1 VREAYAELC
10 ECDTEYNSEIA
21 FLADPR
27 GTIYTSKGSLIKSE
41 SVQSQI
47 TELGRVGAPV
57 DYYTVDDI
65 LLDNFPREKY
75 KLYIVPTCY
84 APSPEIRAEIKRLR
98 KNASF
103 IFVGACG
110 CITDEGFSFEAGA
123 DFTGVMTE
131 PDPTPDGYSVISEE
145 YNDTGAA
152 KLYAGKKHGEIK
164 PVMKAVSGK
173 YETVAKD
180 LLSGSERMVI
190 SEREGGFDL
199 WSFRG
204 TLPAE
209 LLRVMAKRAGVFLY
223 QTDGLPTYANGSML
237 AFFDHKGGEHEVV
250 LPKKCKLTEVYTG
263 ESHEFCGEP
272 IKLTFGRNECKYFIV
287 EDIVAK

>member
-1 VREAYAELC
+1 
-10 ECDTEYNSEIA
+10 
-21 FLADPR
+21 
-27 GTIYTSKGSLIKSE
+27 
-41 SVQSQI
+41 
-47 TELGRVGAPV
+47 
-57 DYYTVDDI
+57 
-65 LLDNFPREKY
+65 
-75 KLYIVPTCY
+75 
-84 APSPEIRAEIKRLR
+84 
-98 KNASF
+98 
-103 IFVGACG
+103 
-110 CITDEGFSFEAGA
+110 
-123 DFTGVMTE
+123 MTE

-145 YNDTGAA
+145 YNDTGAK

-209 LLRVMAKRAGVFLY
+209 LLRVMAKRADVFLY

-237 AFFDHKGGEHEVV
+237 ALFDHKGGEHEVV

-272 IKLTFGRNECKYFIV
+272 IKLTFARNECKYFIV